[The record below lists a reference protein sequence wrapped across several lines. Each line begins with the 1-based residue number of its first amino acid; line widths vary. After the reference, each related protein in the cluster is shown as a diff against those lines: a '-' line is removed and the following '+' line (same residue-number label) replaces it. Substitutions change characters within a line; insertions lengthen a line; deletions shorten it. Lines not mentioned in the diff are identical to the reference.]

1 MGMLRVRN
9 NIQKIVMLFNSIH
22 PDLLAH
28 LTAVAAS
35 YQVEGAHDKD
45 GRGPSVWDDMCRVP
59 GQIADG
65 SSGDDACNSYYMTDV
80 DVPLLKSLGV
90 NAYRFSIS
98 WSRLIPQG
106 ECCSVVIA
114 CTDADLA
121 ARVPDISG
129 GKDDPINP
137 AGIAYYNKLIDAL
150 LAHGITPF
158 VTLFHWDLPSGL
170 EKRYR
175 GWTSRNVLADF
186 QNYVRLCFKEF
197 GDRVKNWI
205 TLNEPIC
212 VVMFS
217 SLGLKPDWD
226 HEKDFYP

>member
-1 MGMLRVRN
+1 MGMLQVSKRFQEVSYSSN
-9 NIQKIVMLFNSIH
+9 AFI
-22 PDLLAH
+22 
-28 LTAVAAS
+28 LTRSTTFAAS

-106 ECCSVVIA
+106 ECRGVAIA
-114 CTDADLA
+114 CTDADLS

-137 AGIAYYNKLIDAL
+137 AGIAYYNKLI
-150 LAHGITPF
+150 
-158 VTLFHWDLPSGL
+158 TLFHWDLPSGL

-226 HEKDFYP
+226 HDKDFYP

>member
-1 MGMLRVRN
+1 ML
-9 NIQKIVMLFNSIH
+9 I
-22 PDLLAH
+22 AH
-28 LTAVAAS
+28 LLSIAAS

-65 SSGDDACNSYYMTDV
+65 SNGDDACNSYYMTDV

-106 ECCSVVIA
+106 ESSGGSIGGFASSVGWKMSDRQELTAGCRA
-114 CTDADLA
+114 CLT
-121 ARVPDISG
+121 G
-129 GKDDPINP
+129 GKDDPVNP

-175 GWTSRNVLADF
+175 GWTSREVLADF

-226 HEKDFYP
+226 HETDFYP